1 MSLLEFVCLKTL
13 YFIYLME
20 NNIFLKNKK
29 DKFNPDVITNLSK
42 KSTERKKNE
51 FQISKNIYN
60 PITNSVPDN
69 IKSGKDLKLQKD
81 NSIQGNDIK
90 KLIKQKED
98 ERNKQYNELKP
109 LKIKS
114 LPTNLIVDKHI
125 ENFEELKNNSESF
138 VKKTNQ
144 EQNQQK
150 DKYNNIISG
159 LQNLGIITT
168 NKK

>member
-1 MSLLEFVCLKTL
+1 
-13 YFIYLME
+13 ME

>member
-1 MSLLEFVCLKTL
+1 MD
-13 YFIYLME
+13 

-42 KSTERKKNE
+42 KANERKKNE

-60 PITNSVPDN
+60 PITSSIPEN

-81 NSIQGNDIK
+81 DSITNNDIK
-90 KLIKQKED
+90 NLIKKKEE
-98 ERNKQYNELKP
+98 ERNKQYNDLKP

-114 LPTNLIVDKHI
+114 LPDNLIIDKHI
-125 ENFEELKNNSESF
+125 ENFEELKNNSDTF
-138 VKKTNQ
+138 VKKINQ
-144 EQNQQK
+144 EQSQQK
-150 DKYNNIISG
+150 DKYNTIISG

>member
-1 MSLLEFVCLKTL
+1 
-13 YFIYLME
+13 ME

-42 KSTERKKNE
+42 KSNERKKNE

-81 NSIQGNDIK
+81 NSIQTNDIK

-98 ERNKQYNELKP
+98 ERNKQYTDLKP

-144 EQNQQK
+144 EQSQQK
-150 DKYNNIISG
+150 DKYNNIMSG

>member
-1 MSLLEFVCLKTL
+1 
-13 YFIYLME
+13 ME

-42 KSTERKKNE
+42 KSNERKKNE

-60 PITNSVPDN
+60 PITNSVPDS

-81 NSIQGNDIK
+81 NSIQTNDIK

-98 ERNKQYNELKP
+98 ERNKQYADLKP
-109 LKIKS
+109 LKVKS
-114 LPTNLIVDKHI
+114 LPNNLIVDKHI

-144 EQNQQK
+144 EQSQQK
-150 DKYNNIISG
+150 DKYNNIMSG
-159 LQNLGIITT
+159 LQNLGIITS